1 MTRPD
6 DDEDDNDDIPLNLNV
21 GYKAVDI
28 LVDEHENGQS
38 ILDCF
43 PHGDLHPQPF
53 VEGEGCIFVY
63 IWQMIITAVFFT
75 LPRCFDR
82 FPSEV

>member
-1 MTRPD
+1 MCDEGGFPGILWDEKDSDMTRPD
-6 DDEDDNDDIPLNLNV
+6 DDEDDDNDVPLNLNV

-28 LVDEHENGQS
+28 IVDEHENGQS

-53 VEGEGCIFVY
+53 VEGDEGSIFVY
-63 IWQMIITAVFFT
+63 
-75 LPRCFDR
+75 
-82 FPSEV
+82 S